1 MTDRRR
7 RTRRRR
13 PVRRG
18 SQTQYNNTGFLSKIL
33 IMLAVV
39 AAVVLGV
46 TIFFRVRTVDVQ
58 GNSIYSAS
66 QIIEASGVE
75 KGDNLLLLNRASV
88 AGRIKA
94 QMPFVR
100 DVSVGLLLPDTVVVK
115 VEESQLACRV
125 KAGVGGV
132 WYVNA
137 EGRVLG
143 SSLDSFAGQIVEL
156 KGVSVLQPKAGD
168 QARPA
173 EGTESNL
180 EAALAVLSRMD
191 GTGLMEKVTVINTE
205 KPYDIELLCGDQY
218 QILLGGTDEL
228 DYKIQYLQVVLE
240 GLDPYQAGTID
251 LTFDQDRVAVF
262 SQWE

>member
-1 MTDRRR
+1 MTDHRRSARRR
-7 RTRRRR
+7 RTRRR
-13 PVRRG
+13 G
-18 SQTQYNNTGFLSKIL
+18 SHRQPNSGILSKLL

-39 AAVVLGV
+39 AAVLLGV

-58 GNSIYSAS
+58 GNTIYSA
-66 QIIEASGVE
+66 QQVADASGVE
-75 KGDNLLLLNRASV
+75 NGDNLLLINRASV
-88 AGRIKA
+88 AGKIKA

-115 VEESQLACRV
+115 VEESQLACQV
-125 KAGVGGV
+125 TSGAGGV
-132 WYVNA
+132 WYINA

-143 SSLDSFAGQIVEL
+143 SSLDSFVGQIVEL
-156 KGVSVLQPKAGD
+156 RGVSVASPKVGE
-168 QARPA
+168 QAQPA
-173 EGTESNL
+173 EGMESSL
-180 EAALAVLSRMD
+180 EAAMAIVGQMD
-191 GTGLMEKVTVINTE
+191 GTGLMEKVTVVNTE

-228 DYKIQYLQVVLE
+228 EYKIQYLQVVLE